1 MPEEG
6 EYNTLD
12 EAIAA
17 AMEGLDDGGILTIHS
32 EECESEEGEDD
43 DCTCTP
49 LVLKKGAA
57 A

>member
-1 MPEEG
+1 VTND
-6 EYNTLD
+6 EYETLD

-17 AMEGLDDGGILTIHS
+17 AMEELDEDGILTIHS
-32 EECESEEGEDD
+32 EECKSEDGEAH